1 MISIIHREMVHLMQ
15 IFFDE
20 YSRSIGVNNT
30 QKNFSIP
37 FS

>member
-1 MISIIHREMVHLMQ
+1 MTSIIHREMVHLMK

-20 YSRSIGVNNT
+20 FFRSIGVNNT